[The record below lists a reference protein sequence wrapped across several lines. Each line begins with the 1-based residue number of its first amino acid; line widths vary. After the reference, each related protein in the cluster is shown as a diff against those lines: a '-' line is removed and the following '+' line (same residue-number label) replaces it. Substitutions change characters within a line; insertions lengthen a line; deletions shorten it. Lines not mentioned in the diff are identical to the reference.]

1 MVLSTAALHAIKR
14 GFPHARLTVLA
25 SPANAPLLQHDP
37 HVDEVIVW
45 NEGGLGS
52 SLVGF
57 LRVTARLSK
66 NGHDAVI
73 DPMTGNDLHTALI
86 AYLSG
91 AALRIGFPGYG
102 NDQAFGRRVRRL
114 HAPSLPATHRA

>member
-1 MVLSTAALHAIKR
+1 M
-14 GFPHARLTVLA
+14 LA
-25 SPANAPLLQHDP
+25 SLSNAPLLQHDP

-57 LRVTARLSK
+57 MRRAARLSK
-66 NGHDAVI
+66 IGYDAVI
-73 DPMTGNDLHTALI
+73 DPLTGNNFHTALI
-86 AYLSG
+86 AYGSG

-102 NDQAFGRRVRRL
+102 RDNSSDRL
-114 HAPSLPATHRA
+114 AAYPNK